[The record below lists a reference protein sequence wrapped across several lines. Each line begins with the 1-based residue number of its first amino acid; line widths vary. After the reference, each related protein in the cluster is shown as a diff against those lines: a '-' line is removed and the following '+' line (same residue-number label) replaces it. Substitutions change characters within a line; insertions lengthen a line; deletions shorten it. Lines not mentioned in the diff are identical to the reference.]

1 MNNYITLY
9 GEPLEY
15 PHQVSVD
22 KRGVAYYGFN
32 MATERVSGIKDIT
45 QVIVEEGTQA
55 FESLTAIDQVKD
67 LLDCKLLVT
76 GRIRT
81 RNIKRKDTDG
91 SRTKEKEHDKKNQA
105 AEKEHS
111 KLYISVRAQ
120 EITDQE
126 YEGDTNGVVLTGFVC
141 KKGDMRTT
149 PRGIRITDMILA
161 CWREDDESNVT
172 RMGQTL
178 GIDRDLA
185 RKIKRMSRKELDGY
199 LTRVTDKSYNNGYE
213 QGLVEGIA
221 LAGQA
226 MDEILK
232 EEVIKG
238 TFPAEKVDEIKK
250 AVGTYIAKVP
260 ERAAEKDKDEGKE
273 ENV

>member
-45 QVIVEEGTQA
+45 KVIVEEGAPA
-55 FESLTAIDQVKD
+55 FKSLTAIDQVKD

-81 RNIKRKDTDG
+81 RNIKRNNTD
-91 SRTKEKEHDKKNQA
+91 SRTKEKGQDKKNQA

-161 CWREDDESNVT
+161 CWREDDESNVSDYIPAIT
-172 RMGQTL
+172 WNGTA
-178 GIDRDLA
+178 A
-185 RKIKRMSRKELDGY
+185 RAADNLNVGDCIEVCGRLQSREYTKELEHGE
-199 LTRVTDKSYNNGYE
+199 TEVRTCYE
-213 QGLVEGIA
+213 LSI
-221 LAGQA
+221 
-226 MDEILK
+226 
-232 EEVIKG
+232 EEYQVAA
-238 TFPAEKVDEIKK
+238 PAELKK
-250 AVGTYIAKVP
+250 EA
-260 ERAAEKDKDEGKE
+260 
-273 ENV
+273 

>member
-45 QVIVEEGTQA
+45 QVIVEEGTPA

-81 RNIKRKDTDG
+81 RNIKQKDTG
-91 SRTKEKEHDKKNQA
+91 SRTKGKEHDKKEHGEKNQA

-161 CWREDDESNVT
+161 CWREDDESNVSDYIPAIT
-172 RMGQTL
+172 W
-178 GIDRDLA
+178 
-185 RKIKRMSRKELDGY
+185 
-199 LTRVTDKSYNNGYE
+199 NGT
-213 QGLVEGIA
+213 A
-221 LAGQA
+221 A
-226 MDEILK
+226 
-232 EEVIKG
+232 
-238 TFPAEKVDEIKK
+238 
-250 AVGTYIAKVP
+250 
-260 ERAAEKDKDEGKE
+260 RAAENLNVGDCIEVRGRLQSREYTKE
-273 ENV
+273 LEHGETEVRTCYELSIEEYQVVAPAELKKET

>member
-22 KRGVAYYGFN
+22 KRGVAYYGFD

-55 FESLTAIDQVKD
+55 FKSLTAIDQVKD

-81 RNIKRKDTDG
+81 RNIKRKDTN
-91 SRTKEKEHDKKNQA
+91 SRTKEKEEGKKSQA
-105 AEKEHS
+105 EEKEHS

-161 CWREDDESNVT
+161 CWREGDESNVSDYIPAIT
-172 RMGQTL
+172 WNGTA
-178 GIDRDLA
+178 A
-185 RKIKRMSRKELDGY
+185 RAADNLNVGNCIEVRGRLQSREYTKELEHGE
-199 LTRVTDKSYNNGYE
+199 TEVRTCYE
-213 QGLVEGIA
+213 LSI
-221 LAGQA
+221 
-226 MDEILK
+226 
-232 EEVIKG
+232 EEYKVVA
-238 TFPAEKVDEIKK
+238 PAELKK
-250 AVGTYIAKVP
+250 EV
-260 ERAAEKDKDEGKE
+260 
-273 ENV
+273 

>member
-45 QVIVEEGTQA
+45 QVIVEEGTPA

-91 SRTKEKEHDKKNQA
+91 SRTKEKEH
-105 AEKEHS
+105 S

-126 YEGDTNGVVLTGFVC
+126 YEGDANGVVLTGFVC

-161 CWREDDESNVT
+161 CWREDDESNVSDYIPAIT
-172 RMGQTL
+172 WNGTA
-178 GIDRDLA
+178 A
-185 RKIKRMSRKELDGY
+185 RAADNLNVGDCIEVRGRLQSREYTKELEHGA
-199 LTRVTDKSYNNGYE
+199 TEVRTCYE
-213 QGLVEGIA
+213 LSI
-221 LAGQA
+221 
-226 MDEILK
+226 
-232 EEVIKG
+232 EEYKVVA
-238 TFPAEKVDEIKK
+238 PAELKK
-250 AVGTYIAKVP
+250 EA
-260 ERAAEKDKDEGKE
+260 
-273 ENV
+273 

>member
-9 GEPLEY
+9 GEALEY

-45 QVIVEEGTQA
+45 QVIVEEGTPA

-91 SRTKEKEHDKKNQA
+91 SRTA

-111 KLYISVRAQ
+111 KLYISVRAK

-161 CWREDDESNVT
+161 CWREDDESNVSDYIPAIT
-172 RMGQTL
+172 WNGTA
-178 GIDRDLA
+178 A
-185 RKIKRMSRKELDGY
+185 RAADNLNVGDCIEVRGRLQSREYTKELEHGE
-199 LTRVTDKSYNNGYE
+199 TEVRTCYE
-213 QGLVEGIA
+213 LSI
-221 LAGQA
+221 
-226 MDEILK
+226 
-232 EEVIKG
+232 EEYKVVA
-238 TFPAEKVDEIKK
+238 PAELKK
-250 AVGTYIAKVP
+250 EA
-260 ERAAEKDKDEGKE
+260 
-273 ENV
+273 

>member
-1 MNNYITLY
+1 
-9 GEPLEY
+9 
-15 PHQVSVD
+15 
-22 KRGVAYYGFN
+22 

-45 QVIVEEGTQA
+45 QVIVEEGTPA
-55 FESLTAIDQVKD
+55 FKSLTAIDQVKD

-81 RNIKRKDTDG
+81 RNIKRNNTD
-91 SRTKEKEHDKKNQA
+91 SRTEEKGQDKKNQA

-161 CWREDDESNVT
+161 CWREDDESNVSDYIPAIT
-172 RMGQTL
+172 WNGTA
-178 GIDRDLA
+178 A
-185 RKIKRMSRKELDGY
+185 RAADNLNVGDCIEVRGRLQSREYTKELEHGE
-199 LTRVTDKSYNNGYE
+199 TEVRTCYE
-213 QGLVEGIA
+213 LSI
-221 LAGQA
+221 
-226 MDEILK
+226 
-232 EEVIKG
+232 EEYKVVA
-238 TFPAEKVDEIKK
+238 PAELKK
-250 AVGTYIAKVP
+250 EA
-260 ERAAEKDKDEGKE
+260 
-273 ENV
+273 

>member
-45 QVIVEEGTQA
+45 QVIVEEGTPA

-67 LLDCKLLVT
+67 LLDCKLLVI

-81 RNIKRKDTDG
+81 RNIKQKDTD
-91 SRTKEKEHDKKNQA
+91 SRTKGKEHDKKEHGEKNQA

-149 PRGIRITDMILA
+149 PRGIRITDMVLA
-161 CWREDDESNVT
+161 CWREDDESNVSDY
-172 RMGQTL
+172 
-178 GIDRDLA
+178 IPA
-185 RKIKRMSRKELDGY
+185 
-199 LTRVTDKSYNNGYE
+199 VTWNGT
-213 QGLVEGIA
+213 A
-221 LAGQA
+221 A
-226 MDEILK
+226 
-232 EEVIKG
+232 
-238 TFPAEKVDEIKK
+238 
-250 AVGTYIAKVP
+250 
-260 ERAAEKDKDEGKE
+260 RAAENLNVGDCIEVRGRLQSREYTKE
-273 ENV
+273 LEHGETEVRTCYELSIEEYQVVAPAELKKET

>member
-45 QVIVEEGTQA
+45 QVIVEEGTPA

-81 RNIKRKDTDG
+81 RNIKRNNTD
-91 SRTKEKEHDKKNQA
+91 SRTEEKGQDKKNRA

-161 CWREDDESNVT
+161 CCREDDESNVSDYIPAIT
-172 RMGQTL
+172 WNGTA
-178 GIDRDLA
+178 A
-185 RKIKRMSRKELDGY
+185 RAADNLNVGDCIEVRGRLQSREYTKELEHGE
-199 LTRVTDKSYNNGYE
+199 TEVRTCYE
-213 QGLVEGIA
+213 LSI
-221 LAGQA
+221 
-226 MDEILK
+226 
-232 EEVIKG
+232 EEYQVAA
-238 TFPAEKVDEIKK
+238 PAELKK
-250 AVGTYIAKVP
+250 EA
-260 ERAAEKDKDEGKE
+260 
-273 ENV
+273 

>member
-32 MATERVSGIKDIT
+32 METERVSGIKDIT
-45 QVIVEEGTQA
+45 QVIVEEGTPA

-91 SRTKEKEHDKKNQA
+91 SRTK
-105 AEKEHS
+105 EKEHS

-161 CWREDDESNVT
+161 CWREDDESNVSDYIPAIT
-172 RMGQTL
+172 WNGTA
-178 GIDRDLA
+178 A
-185 RKIKRMSRKELDGY
+185 RAADNLNVGDCIEVRGRLQSREYTKELEHGE
-199 LTRVTDKSYNNGYE
+199 TEVRTCYE
-213 QGLVEGIA
+213 LSI
-221 LAGQA
+221 
-226 MDEILK
+226 
-232 EEVIKG
+232 EEYQVAA
-238 TFPAEKVDEIKK
+238 PAELKK
-250 AVGTYIAKVP
+250 EA
-260 ERAAEKDKDEGKE
+260 
-273 ENV
+273 

>member
-45 QVIVEEGTQA
+45 QVIVEEGTPA
-55 FESLTAIDQVKD
+55 FKSLTAIDQVKD

-81 RNIKRKDTDG
+81 RNIKRNNID
-91 SRTKEKEHDKKNQA
+91 SRTKEKGQDKKNQA

-161 CWREDDESNVT
+161 CWREDDESNVSDYIPAIT
-172 RMGQTL
+172 W
-178 GIDRDLA
+178 
-185 RKIKRMSRKELDGY
+185 
-199 LTRVTDKSYNNGYE
+199 NGT
-213 QGLVEGIA
+213 A
-221 LAGQA
+221 A
-226 MDEILK
+226 
-232 EEVIKG
+232 
-238 TFPAEKVDEIKK
+238 
-250 AVGTYIAKVP
+250 
-260 ERAAEKDKDEGKE
+260 RAAENLNVGDCIEVRGRLQSREYTKE
-273 ENV
+273 LEHGETEVRTCYELSIEEYQVVALAELKKET

>member
-15 PHQVSVD
+15 PHQVRVD
-22 KRGVAYYGFN
+22 KRGVAYYGFD

-45 QVIVEEGTQA
+45 QVIVEEGTPA

-91 SRTKEKEHDKKNQA
+91 SRTK
-105 AEKEHS
+105 EKEHS

-161 CWREDDESNVT
+161 CWREDDESNVSDYIPAIT
-172 RMGQTL
+172 WNGTA
-178 GIDRDLA
+178 A
-185 RKIKRMSRKELDGY
+185 RAADNLNVGDCIEVRGRLQSREYTKELEHGE
-199 LTRVTDKSYNNGYE
+199 TEVRTCYE
-213 QGLVEGIA
+213 LSIEEYKVVAPVE
-221 LAGQA
+221 
-226 MDEILK
+226 LK
-232 EEVIKG
+232 
-238 TFPAEKVDEIKK
+238 
-250 AVGTYIAKVP
+250 
-260 ERAAEKDKDEGKE
+260 KE
-273 ENV
+273 A

>member
-45 QVIVEEGTQA
+45 QVIVEEGTPA

-81 RNIKRKDTDG
+81 RNIKRNNTD
-91 SRTKEKEHDKKNQA
+91 SRTEEKGQDKKNRA

-141 KKGDMRTT
+141 KKDDMRTT
-149 PRGIRITDMILA
+149 PRGIRITNMILA
-161 CWREDDESNVT
+161 CWREDDESNVSDYIPAIT
-172 RMGQTL
+172 WNGTA
-178 GIDRDLA
+178 A
-185 RKIKRMSRKELDGY
+185 RAADNLNVGDCIEVRGRLQSREYTKELEHGE
-199 LTRVTDKSYNNGYE
+199 TEVRTCYE
-213 QGLVEGIA
+213 LSI
-221 LAGQA
+221 
-226 MDEILK
+226 
-232 EEVIKG
+232 EEYQVAA
-238 TFPAEKVDEIKK
+238 PAELKK
-250 AVGTYIAKVP
+250 EA
-260 ERAAEKDKDEGKE
+260 
-273 ENV
+273 

>member
-45 QVIVEEGTQA
+45 QVIVEEGTPA
-55 FESLTAIDQVKD
+55 FKSLTAIDQVKD

-81 RNIKRKDTDG
+81 RNIKRNNTD
-91 SRTKEKEHDKKNQA
+91 SRTEAKGQDKTNPA

-161 CWREDDESNVT
+161 CWREDDESNVSDYIPAIT
-172 RMGQTL
+172 W
-178 GIDRDLA
+178 
-185 RKIKRMSRKELDGY
+185 
-199 LTRVTDKSYNNGYE
+199 NGT
-213 QGLVEGIA
+213 A
-221 LAGQA
+221 A
-226 MDEILK
+226 
-232 EEVIKG
+232 
-238 TFPAEKVDEIKK
+238 
-250 AVGTYIAKVP
+250 
-260 ERAAEKDKDEGKE
+260 RAAENLNVGDCIEVRGRLQSREYTKE
-273 ENV
+273 LEHGETEVRTCYELSIEEYKVVAPAELKKEA

>member
-45 QVIVEEGTQA
+45 QVIVEEGTPA

-81 RNIKRKDTDG
+81 RNIKRKDTD
-91 SRTKEKEHDKKNQA
+91 SRTKEKEHDKKNQAEEKEHDKKNQAAEKEHDKKNQA

-161 CWREDDESNVT
+161 CWREDDESNVSDYIPAIT
-172 RMGQTL
+172 W
-178 GIDRDLA
+178 
-185 RKIKRMSRKELDGY
+185 
-199 LTRVTDKSYNNGYE
+199 NGT
-213 QGLVEGIA
+213 A
-221 LAGQA
+221 A
-226 MDEILK
+226 
-232 EEVIKG
+232 
-238 TFPAEKVDEIKK
+238 
-250 AVGTYIAKVP
+250 
-260 ERAAEKDKDEGKE
+260 RAAENLNVGDCIEVRGRLQSREYTKE
-273 ENV
+273 LEHGETEDRTCYELSIEEYQVVVPAELKKEA

>member
-22 KRGVAYYGFN
+22 KCGVAYYGFN

-45 QVIVEEGTQA
+45 QVIVEEGTPA
-55 FESLTAIDQVKD
+55 FKSLTAIDQVKD
-67 LLDCKLLVT
+67 LLGCKLLVT

-81 RNIKRKDTDG
+81 RNIKRNNTD
-91 SRTKEKEHDKKNQA
+91 SRTEEKGQDKKNQA

-161 CWREDDESNVT
+161 CWREDDESNVSDYIPAIT
-172 RMGQTL
+172 W
-178 GIDRDLA
+178 
-185 RKIKRMSRKELDGY
+185 
-199 LTRVTDKSYNNGYE
+199 NGT
-213 QGLVEGIA
+213 A
-221 LAGQA
+221 A
-226 MDEILK
+226 
-232 EEVIKG
+232 
-238 TFPAEKVDEIKK
+238 
-250 AVGTYIAKVP
+250 
-260 ERAAEKDKDEGKE
+260 RAAENLNVGDCIEVRGRLQSREYTKE
-273 ENV
+273 LEHGETEVRTCYELSIEEYQVVAPAELKKEA

>member
-45 QVIVEEGTQA
+45 QVIVEEGTPA

-81 RNIKRKDTDG
+81 RNIKQKDTD
-91 SRTKEKEHDKKNQA
+91 SRTKG
-105 AEKEHS
+105 KEHS

-161 CWREDDESNVT
+161 CWREDDESNVSDYIPAIT
-172 RMGQTL
+172 W
-178 GIDRDLA
+178 
-185 RKIKRMSRKELDGY
+185 
-199 LTRVTDKSYNNGYE
+199 NGT
-213 QGLVEGIA
+213 A
-221 LAGQA
+221 A
-226 MDEILK
+226 
-232 EEVIKG
+232 
-238 TFPAEKVDEIKK
+238 
-250 AVGTYIAKVP
+250 
-260 ERAAEKDKDEGKE
+260 RAAENLNVGDCIEVRGRLQSREYTKE
-273 ENV
+273 LEHGETEVRTCYELSIEEYQVVAPAELKKET

>member
-45 QVIVEEGTQA
+45 QVIVEEGTPA

-126 YEGDTNGVVLTGFVC
+126 YEGDANGVVLTGFVC

-161 CWREDDESNVT
+161 CWREDDESNVSDYIPAIT
-172 RMGQTL
+172 W
-178 GIDRDLA
+178 
-185 RKIKRMSRKELDGY
+185 
-199 LTRVTDKSYNNGYE
+199 NGT
-213 QGLVEGIA
+213 A
-221 LAGQA
+221 A
-226 MDEILK
+226 M
-232 EEVIKG
+232 V
-238 TFPAEKVDEIKK
+238 
-250 AVGTYIAKVP
+250 
-260 ERAAEKDKDEGKE
+260 
-273 ENV
+273 

>member
-45 QVIVEEGTQA
+45 QVIVEESTPA

-81 RNIKRKDTDG
+81 RNIKRNNTD
-91 SRTKEKEHDKKNQA
+91 SRTKEKGQGKKNQA

-161 CWREDDESNVT
+161 CWREDDESNVSDYIPAIT
-172 RMGQTL
+172 WNGTA
-178 GIDRDLA
+178 A
-185 RKIKRMSRKELDGY
+185 RAADNLNVGDCIEVRGRLQSREYTKELEHGE
-199 LTRVTDKSYNNGYE
+199 TEVRTCYE
-213 QGLVEGIA
+213 LSI
-221 LAGQA
+221 
-226 MDEILK
+226 
-232 EEVIKG
+232 EEYKVVA
-238 TFPAEKVDEIKK
+238 PAELKK
-250 AVGTYIAKVP
+250 EA
-260 ERAAEKDKDEGKE
+260 
-273 ENV
+273 

>member
-45 QVIVEEGTQA
+45 QVIVEEGTPA

-91 SRTKEKEHDKKNQA
+91 SRTK
-105 AEKEHS
+105 EKEHS

-161 CWREDDESNVT
+161 CWREDDESNVSDYIPAIT
-172 RMGQTL
+172 WNGTA
-178 GIDRDLA
+178 A
-185 RKIKRMSRKELDGY
+185 RAADNLNVGDCIEVRGRLQSREYTKELEHGE
-199 LTRVTDKSYNNGYE
+199 TEVRTCYE
-213 QGLVEGIA
+213 LSI
-221 LAGQA
+221 
-226 MDEILK
+226 
-232 EEVIKG
+232 EEYQVAA
-238 TFPAEKVDEIKK
+238 PAELKK
-250 AVGTYIAKVP
+250 EA
-260 ERAAEKDKDEGKE
+260 
-273 ENV
+273 

>member
-32 MATERVSGIKDIT
+32 MATERVGGIKDIT
-45 QVIVEEGTQA
+45 QVIVEEGTPA

-91 SRTKEKEHDKKNQA
+91 SRTK
-105 AEKEHS
+105 EKEHS

-161 CWREDDESNVT
+161 CWREDDESNVSDYIPAIT
-172 RMGQTL
+172 WNGTA
-178 GIDRDLA
+178 A
-185 RKIKRMSRKELDGY
+185 RAADNLNVGDCIEVRGRLQSREYTKELEHGE
-199 LTRVTDKSYNNGYE
+199 TEVRTCYE
-213 QGLVEGIA
+213 LSI
-221 LAGQA
+221 
-226 MDEILK
+226 
-232 EEVIKG
+232 EEYQVAA
-238 TFPAEKVDEIKK
+238 PAELKK
-250 AVGTYIAKVP
+250 EA
-260 ERAAEKDKDEGKE
+260 
-273 ENV
+273 

>member
-1 MNNYITLY
+1 
-9 GEPLEY
+9 
-15 PHQVSVD
+15 
-22 KRGVAYYGFN
+22 

-45 QVIVEEGTQA
+45 QVIVEEGTPA
-55 FESLTAIDQVKD
+55 FKSLTAIDQVKD

-81 RNIKRKDTDG
+81 RNIKRNNTD
-91 SRTKEKEHDKKNQA
+91 SRTKEKGQDKKNQA

-161 CWREDDESNVT
+161 CWREDDESNVSDYIPAIT
-172 RMGQTL
+172 W
-178 GIDRDLA
+178 
-185 RKIKRMSRKELDGY
+185 
-199 LTRVTDKSYNNGYE
+199 NGT
-213 QGLVEGIA
+213 A
-221 LAGQA
+221 A
-226 MDEILK
+226 
-232 EEVIKG
+232 
-238 TFPAEKVDEIKK
+238 
-250 AVGTYIAKVP
+250 
-260 ERAAEKDKDEGKE
+260 RAAENLNVGECIEVRGRLQSREYTKE
-273 ENV
+273 LEHGETEVRTCYELSIEEYQVVAPAELKKEA

>member
-45 QVIVEEGTQA
+45 QVIVEEGTPA
-55 FESLTAIDQVKD
+55 FKSLTAIDQVKD

-91 SRTKEKEHDKKNQA
+91 SRTK
-105 AEKEHS
+105 EKEHS

-161 CWREDDESNVT
+161 CWREDDESNVSDYIPAIT
-172 RMGQTL
+172 W
-178 GIDRDLA
+178 
-185 RKIKRMSRKELDGY
+185 
-199 LTRVTDKSYNNGYE
+199 NGT
-213 QGLVEGIA
+213 A
-221 LAGQA
+221 A
-226 MDEILK
+226 
-232 EEVIKG
+232 
-238 TFPAEKVDEIKK
+238 
-250 AVGTYIAKVP
+250 
-260 ERAAEKDKDEGKE
+260 RAAENLNVGDCIEVRGRLQSREYTKE
-273 ENV
+273 LEHGETEVRTCYELSIEEYQVVAPAELKKEA

>member
-45 QVIVEEGTQA
+45 QVIVEEGTPA

-81 RNIKRKDTDG
+81 RNIKRNNTD
-91 SRTKEKEHDKKNQA
+91 SRTKEKGQGKKNQA

-111 KLYISVRAQ
+111 KLHISVRAQ
-120 EITDQE
+120 EITDEE
-126 YEGDTNGVVLTGFVC
+126 YTGDTNGVIMTGYVC
-141 KKGDMRTT
+141 KIGDMRTT
-149 PRGIRITDMILA
+149 PRGIRITDMVLA
-161 CWREDDESNVT
+161 CWREDESGVSDYIPAIT
-172 RMGQTL
+172 W
-178 GIDRDLA
+178 
-185 RKIKRMSRKELDGY
+185 
-199 LTRVTDKSYNNGYE
+199 NGT
-213 QGLVEGIA
+213 A
-221 LAGQA
+221 A
-226 MDEILK
+226 
-232 EEVIKG
+232 
-238 TFPAEKVDEIKK
+238 
-250 AVGTYIAKVP
+250 
-260 ERAAEKDKDEGKE
+260 RAAENLKVGDCIEVQGRLQSREYTKE
-273 ENV
+273 LEHEKTEVRTCYELSIEKYEMVAADLTKEA

>member
-22 KRGVAYYGFN
+22 KRGVAYYGFD
-32 MATERVSGIKDIT
+32 MATVSGIKDIT
-45 QVIVEEGTQA
+45 QVIVEEGTPA
-55 FESLTAIDQVKD
+55 FKSLTAIDQVKD

-81 RNIKRKDTDG
+81 RNIKRNNTD
-91 SRTKEKEHDKKNQA
+91 SRTEEKGQDKKNQA

-161 CWREDDESNVT
+161 CWREDDESNVSDYIPAIT
-172 RMGQTL
+172 WNGTA
-178 GIDRDLA
+178 A
-185 RKIKRMSRKELDGY
+185 RAADNLNVGDCIKVRGRLQSREYTKELEHGE
-199 LTRVTDKSYNNGYE
+199 TEVRTCYE
-213 QGLVEGIA
+213 LSI
-221 LAGQA
+221 
-226 MDEILK
+226 
-232 EEVIKG
+232 EEYKVVA
-238 TFPAEKVDEIKK
+238 PAELKK
-250 AVGTYIAKVP
+250 EA
-260 ERAAEKDKDEGKE
+260 
-273 ENV
+273 

>member
-45 QVIVEEGTQA
+45 QVIVEEGTPA
-55 FESLTAIDQVKD
+55 FKSLTAIDQVKD

-81 RNIKRKDTDG
+81 RNIKRNNTD
-91 SRTKEKEHDKKNQA
+91 SRTKEKGQDKKNQA

-120 EITDQE
+120 EIADQE

-161 CWREDDESNVT
+161 CWREDDESNVSDYIPAIT
-172 RMGQTL
+172 W
-178 GIDRDLA
+178 
-185 RKIKRMSRKELDGY
+185 
-199 LTRVTDKSYNNGYE
+199 NGT
-213 QGLVEGIA
+213 A
-221 LAGQA
+221 A
-226 MDEILK
+226 
-232 EEVIKG
+232 
-238 TFPAEKVDEIKK
+238 
-250 AVGTYIAKVP
+250 
-260 ERAAEKDKDEGKE
+260 RAAENLNVGECIEVRGRLQSREYTKE
-273 ENV
+273 LEHGETEVRTCYELSIEEYQVVAPAELKKEA

>member
-9 GEPLEY
+9 GELLEY

-45 QVIVEEGTQA
+45 QVIVEEGTPA
-55 FESLTAIDQVKD
+55 FKSLTAIDQVKD

-81 RNIKRKDTDG
+81 RNIKRNNTD
-91 SRTKEKEHDKKNQA
+91 SRTEEKGQDKKNQA

-141 KKGDMRTT
+141 KEGDMRTT

-161 CWREDDESNVT
+161 CWREDDESNVSDYIPAIT
-172 RMGQTL
+172 W
-178 GIDRDLA
+178 
-185 RKIKRMSRKELDGY
+185 
-199 LTRVTDKSYNNGYE
+199 NGT
-213 QGLVEGIA
+213 A
-221 LAGQA
+221 A
-226 MDEILK
+226 
-232 EEVIKG
+232 
-238 TFPAEKVDEIKK
+238 
-250 AVGTYIAKVP
+250 
-260 ERAAEKDKDEGKE
+260 RAAENLNVGDCIEVRGRLQSREYTKE
-273 ENV
+273 LEHGETEVRTCYELSIEEYKVVAPAELKKEA

>member
-45 QVIVEEGTQA
+45 QVIVEEGTPA
-55 FESLTAIDQVKD
+55 FKSLTAIDQVKD

-81 RNIKRKDTDG
+81 RNIKRNNTD
-91 SRTKEKEHDKKNQA
+91 SRTKEKGQDKKNQA

-161 CWREDDESNVT
+161 CWREDDESNVSDYIPAIT
-172 RMGQTL
+172 W
-178 GIDRDLA
+178 
-185 RKIKRMSRKELDGY
+185 
-199 LTRVTDKSYNNGYE
+199 NGT
-213 QGLVEGIA
+213 A
-221 LAGQA
+221 A
-226 MDEILK
+226 
-232 EEVIKG
+232 
-238 TFPAEKVDEIKK
+238 
-250 AVGTYIAKVP
+250 
-260 ERAAEKDKDEGKE
+260 RAAENLNVGDCIEVRGRLQSREYTKE
-273 ENV
+273 LEQGETEVRTCYELSIEEYKVVAPAELKKEA

>member
-45 QVIVEEGTQA
+45 QVIVEEGTPA
-55 FESLTAIDQVKD
+55 FKSLTAIDQVKD

-81 RNIKRKDTDG
+81 RNIKQKDTDS
-91 SRTKEKEHDKKNQA
+91 SRAKEKEHDKKERGEKNQA

-161 CWREDDESNVT
+161 CWREDDESNVSDYIPAIT
-172 RMGQTL
+172 W
-178 GIDRDLA
+178 
-185 RKIKRMSRKELDGY
+185 
-199 LTRVTDKSYNNGYE
+199 NGT
-213 QGLVEGIA
+213 A
-221 LAGQA
+221 A
-226 MDEILK
+226 
-232 EEVIKG
+232 
-238 TFPAEKVDEIKK
+238 
-250 AVGTYIAKVP
+250 
-260 ERAAEKDKDEGKE
+260 RAAENLNVGDCIEVRGRLQSREYTKE
-273 ENV
+273 LEHGETEVRTCYELSIEEYQVVAPAELKKET

>member
-22 KRGVAYYGFN
+22 KRGVTYYGFN

-45 QVIVEEGTQA
+45 QVIVEEGTPA
-55 FESLTAIDQVKD
+55 FKSLTAIDQVKD

-81 RNIKRKDTDG
+81 RNIKRNNTD
-91 SRTKEKEHDKKNQA
+91 SRTKEKGQDKKNQA

-161 CWREDDESNVT
+161 CWREDDESNVSDYIPAIT
-172 RMGQTL
+172 W
-178 GIDRDLA
+178 
-185 RKIKRMSRKELDGY
+185 
-199 LTRVTDKSYNNGYE
+199 NGT
-213 QGLVEGIA
+213 A
-221 LAGQA
+221 A
-226 MDEILK
+226 
-232 EEVIKG
+232 
-238 TFPAEKVDEIKK
+238 
-250 AVGTYIAKVP
+250 
-260 ERAAEKDKDEGKE
+260 RAAENLNVGDCIEVRGRLQSREYTKE
-273 ENV
+273 LEHGETEVRTCYELSIEEYKVVAPVELKKEA

>member
-1 MNNYITLY
+1 MRRRVKPMNNYITLY

-45 QVIVEEGTQA
+45 QVIVEEGTPA

-91 SRTKEKEHDKKNQA
+91 SRTK
-105 AEKEHS
+105 EKEHS

-161 CWREDDESNVT
+161 CWREDDESNVSDYIPAIT
-172 RMGQTL
+172 WNGTA
-178 GIDRDLA
+178 A
-185 RKIKRMSRKELDGY
+185 RAADNLNVGDCIEVRGRLQSREYTKELEHGE
-199 LTRVTDKSYNNGYE
+199 TEVRTCYE
-213 QGLVEGIA
+213 LSI
-221 LAGQA
+221 
-226 MDEILK
+226 
-232 EEVIKG
+232 EEYQVAA
-238 TFPAEKVDEIKK
+238 PAELKK
-250 AVGTYIAKVP
+250 EA
-260 ERAAEKDKDEGKE
+260 
-273 ENV
+273 

>member
-45 QVIVEEGTQA
+45 QVIVEEGTPA
-55 FESLTAIDQVKD
+55 FKSLTAIDQVKD

-81 RNIKRKDTDG
+81 RNIKRNNTD
-91 SRTKEKEHDKKNQA
+91 SRTKEKGQDKKNQA

-149 PRGIRITDMILA
+149 PRGIRIMDMILA
-161 CWREDDESNVT
+161 CWREDDESNVSDYIPAIT
-172 RMGQTL
+172 WNGTA
-178 GIDRDLA
+178 A
-185 RKIKRMSRKELDGY
+185 RAADNLNVGDCIEVRGRLQSREYTKELEHGE
-199 LTRVTDKSYNNGYE
+199 TEVRTCYE
-213 QGLVEGIA
+213 LSIEEYQVAAPTE
-221 LAGQA
+221 
-226 MDEILK
+226 LK
-232 EEVIKG
+232 
-238 TFPAEKVDEIKK
+238 
-250 AVGTYIAKVP
+250 
-260 ERAAEKDKDEGKE
+260 KE
-273 ENV
+273 A